1 MRTRA
6 SGRSKISWRAAA
18 WRLAAA
24 VAVGAVLA
32 AGAALALAAMSADQV
47 KRQVERTFG
56 VRVLKMRPM
65 KDAGEAAFAV
75 VIMNHGGD
83 FNEAWQV
90 NTIVVD
96 AESGKLIRQF
106 RHQASGISDAGHQR
120 RATNAPLMGPAR

>member
-1 MRTRA
+1 MRTRV
-6 SGRSKISWRAAA
+6 SGRSKISWRAASR
-18 WRLAAA
+18 RLAAA
-24 VAVGAVLA
+24 AVFGAILA
-32 AGAALALAAMSADQV
+32 AGAAPGLAAMSADQV
-47 KRQVERTFG
+47 KRQVELAFG

-65 KDAGEAAFAV
+65 QDAGQAAFAV

-106 RHQASGISDAGHQR
+106 RHRASGISDAGHQR
-120 RATNAPLMGPAR
+120 RATNAP

>member
-1 MRTRA
+1 MRTRD
-6 SGRSKISWRAAA
+6 SGRSKISWRAASR
-18 WRLAAA
+18 RLAAA
-24 VAVGAVLA
+24 AVFGAILA
-32 AGAALALAAMSADQV
+32 AGAAPGLAAMSADQV
-47 KRQVERTFG
+47 KRQVELAFG

-65 KDAGEAAFAV
+65 QDAGQAAFAV

-106 RHQASGISDAGHQR
+106 RHRASGISDAGHQR
-120 RATNAPLMGPAR
+120 RATNAP

>member
-6 SGRSKISWRAAA
+6 FGRSKFSWRDAAR
-18 WRLAAA
+18 RLATA
-24 VAVGAVLA
+24 VAFGAVLA
-32 AGAALALAAMSADQV
+32 AGAAPGLAAMSADQV

-56 VRVLKMRPM
+56 VCVLKMRPM
-65 KDAGEAAFAV
+65 KDADGAAFAV
-75 VIMNHGGD
+75 VIMNYGGD

-106 RHQASGISDAGHQR
+106 RHRASGIDDAGPRR